1 MTEWFCRISLTFPVF
16 FQAVGASLK
25 SSALTVIRTVVL
37 FVPLGWLFSRFG
49 LNYFWLT
56 FPVTDIITT
65 TVGVILYRRFL
76 RRAQAQ

>member
-1 MTEWFCRISLTFPVF
+1 MSLHTCILCYYTVH
-16 FQAVGASLK
+16 LK

-56 FPVTDIITT
+56 FPVTDVITT
-65 TVGVILYRRFL
+65 TVGMILYRRFL
-76 RRAQAQ
+76 RRAQAQERKL